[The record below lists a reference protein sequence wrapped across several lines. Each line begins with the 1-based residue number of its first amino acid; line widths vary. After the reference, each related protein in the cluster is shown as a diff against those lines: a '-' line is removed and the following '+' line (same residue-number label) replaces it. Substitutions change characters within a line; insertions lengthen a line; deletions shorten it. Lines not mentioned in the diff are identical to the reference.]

1 MDLVERLTI
10 TNCPSA
16 LHPWLDELNELYQ
29 MYLKAMDYKR
39 RRAELS
45 RLELARAWA
54 YVAWAWWRDGW
65 FNLTTAADI
74 FDDPARE
81 WTFTARLKRYRRRPF
96 EYPAETVA
104 LAEFLCD
111 QVLDQGD
118 PDGNHC

>member
-1 MDLVERLTI
+1 MVERLTI

-74 FDDPARE
+74 FDDPAQE
-81 WTFTARLKRYRRRPF
+81 WTFTARLKRYRKTGTP
-96 EYPAETVA
+96 EQEA

-111 QVLDQGD
+111 HILDQGD